1 MRFVRF
7 ELEGNEGLAVENN
20 GSLRGLLVNDPEFP
34 GTLDALV
41 GADGSGLAAAGET
54 LACGKTISREGI
66 RYLPPFSRASKILCV
81 GLNYHD
87 HSAESG
93 YAQPKYPT
101 VFARFNSSLIG
112 HGDDIIRPEV
122 SDTLDFEGELVAVI
136 GKGGFKISEQDALGH
151 VIGYSIF
158 NDGSIREYQ
167 HATPQWTIGK
177 NFDSTGAFGPVFVTA
192 DELPAGCKGLFLET
206 RLNGQ
211 VVQRANIDD
220 MVFSVASLVSILSQT
235 MTLEPGDVIVTGTPA
250 GVGAGR
256 KPPLWMK
263 SGDVCE
269 VEIDR
274 IGLLVNSIRDEV
286 AVGREAA

>member
-7 ELEGNEGLAVENN
+7 SLAGNEGLAVEDS
-20 GSLRGLLVNDPEFP
+20 GRLRGFFVTDPEFP
-34 GTLDALV
+34 GTLDDLV
-41 GADGSGLAAAGET
+41 SAGGQGLTAAGEA
-54 LACGKTISREGI
+54 LRNGKVISRDEI
-66 RYLPPFSRASKILCV
+66 SYLPLLSRAPKILCV
-81 GLNYHD
+81 GLNYRD

-101 VFARFNSSLIG
+101 VFARFGSSLIG
-112 HGDDIIRPEV
+112 HRDEIIRPSV

-136 GKGGFKISEQDALGH
+136 GQGGSKIAEDEALRH
-151 VIGYSIF
+151 VVGYSIF

-177 NFDSTGAFGPVFVTA
+177 NFDSTGAFGPVLVTA
-192 DELPAGCKGLFLET
+192 DELPPGCAGLVLET
-206 RLNGQ
+206 RLNG
-211 VVQRANIDD
+211 VSVQRANIDD

-256 KPPLWMK
+256 KPPLYMK
-263 SGDVCE
+263 HGDICE
-269 VEIDR
+269 VEIER
-274 IGLLVNSIRDEV
+274 IGLLVNSVRDEV
-286 AVGREAA
+286 SVGREAA

>member
-7 ELEGNEGLAVENN
+7 ALNGDEGLAIEED
-20 GSLRGLLVNDPEFP
+20 GALRGLLATDAEFP

-41 GADGSGLAAAGET
+41 AKGAAALKAAGEA
-54 LACGKTISREGI
+54 LCRGRTISPDEI
-66 RYLPPFSRASKILCV
+66 RYLPPLSRSSKILCV
-81 GLNYHD
+81 GLNYRD
-87 HSAESG
+87 HSEESG

-101 VFARFNSSLIG
+101 VFARFGSSLIG
-112 HGDDIIRPEV
+112 HRDEIVRPVV

-136 GKGGFKISEQDALGH
+136 GQRGFKISEEDALRH

-192 DELPAGCKGLFLET
+192 DELPAGCAGLFLET

-220 MVFSVASLVSILSQT
+220 MVFGVASLVSILSQT

-256 KPPLWMK
+256 KPPLFMK
-263 SGDVCE
+263 PGDVCE
-269 VEIDR
+269 VEIER
-274 IGLLVNSIRDEV
+274 VGLLVNSIRDE
-286 AVGREAA
+286 AAAGREAA

>member
-7 ELEGNEGLAVENN
+7 SLNGDEGLAIEENAT
-20 GSLRGLLVNDPEFP
+20 LRGLFLTDPEFP

-41 GADGSGLAAAGET
+41 AAGGQGLQAAGEI
-54 LACGKTISREGI
+54 LRRGKAILREEI
-66 RYLPPFSRASKILCV
+66 RYLPPLSRSPKILCV
-81 GLNYHD
+81 GLNYRD

-101 VFARFNSSLIG
+101 VFARFGSSLIG
-112 HGDDIIRPEV
+112 HRDEIVRPKV

-136 GKGGFKISEQDALGH
+136 GQGGSKISEQDALRH

-167 HATPQWTIGK
+167 HVTPQWTIGK

-192 DELPAGCKGLFLET
+192 DELPPGCAGLVLET

-211 VVQRANIDD
+211 SVQRANIDD

-256 KPPLWMK
+256 KPPLYMK
-263 SGDVCE
+263 QGDICE
-269 VEIDR
+269 VEIER
-274 IGLLVNSIRDEV
+274 IGLLVNAIRDEV

>member
-7 ELEGNEGLAVENN
+7 SLNGDEGLAVEDN
-20 GSLRGLLVNDPEFP
+20 GALRGLLVSDSDFP
-34 GTLDALV
+34 GTLDALLAAG
-41 GADGSGLAAAGET
+41 GAGLQAAGEA
-54 LACGKTISREGI
+54 LRHGKLISQEAI
-66 RYLPPFSRASKILCV
+66 RHLPPISRASKILCV
-81 GLNYHD
+81 GLNYRD

-101 VFARFNSSLIG
+101 VFARFASSLIG
-112 HGDDIIRPEV
+112 HRDEIVRPV
-122 SDTLDFEGELVAVI
+122 ASDTLDFEGELVAVI
-136 GKGGFKISEQDALGH
+136 GEGGSKISEQDGLRH
-151 VIGYSIF
+151 VVGYSIF

-192 DELPAGCKGLFLET
+192 DELPPGCAGLTLET

-220 MVFSVASLVSILSQT
+220 MVFGVASLVSILSQT

-256 KPPLWMK
+256 KPPLYMK
-263 SGDVCE
+263 HGDICE
-269 VEIDR
+269 VEIER

-286 AVGREAA
+286 AAGRAAA

>member
-7 ELEGNEGLAVENN
+7 ILEGVEGLAVETN
-20 GSLRGLLVNDPEFP
+20 GALRGLFVNDSEFP
-34 GTLDALV
+34 GTLDTLV
-41 GADGSGLAAAGET
+41 AAGGADLPRAGEM
-54 LACGKTISREGI
+54 LARGKTIAQEDI
-66 RYLPPFSRASKILCV
+66 RYLPPFSRSSKILCV
-81 GLNYHD
+81 GLNYRD
-87 HSAESG
+87 HSEESG

-112 HGDDIIRPEV
+112 HGDDIIRPDV

-136 GKGGFKISEQDALGH
+136 GKGGFKISEQDALRH
-151 VIGYSIF
+151 VVGYSIF

-192 DELPAGCKGLFLET
+192 DELPPGCEGLFLET

-220 MVFSVASLVSILSQT
+220 MVFGVASLVSILSQT

-263 SGDVCE
+263 SGDICE

-274 IGLLVNSIRDEV
+274 IGLLVNSIRNEV